1 MELQEWTAALTE
13 AIGNVA
19 LGILDYL
26 PSVLGAIV
34 LLVVGWGV
42 ARLLRYA
49 TRQIFERV
57 LRRLASSR
65 PMDTRVQQPS
75 TYSNAPLLASRIVFW
90 IVVLFFV
97 IAAAE
102 VLQLEVVSGLLA
114 GVTTYLPRLIVGLL
128 ILFFGLWLAEFTRA
142 FLSRTSKRGGIERG
156 ALIGRLGQMLV
167 LLVVFTLAIGHVGI
181 NNTLLVA
188 LVTTLFGVM
197 LASLALAFAIGART
211 AVANL
216 LAARSVAETYSAG
229 DVVRIGDHEG
239 KILRITRSGVILET
253 PAGSALIPAQRFS
266 ENVSVLL
273 SNTESA

>member
-128 ILFFGLWLAEFTRA
+128 ILFVGLWLAEFTRA
-142 FLSRTSKRGGIERG
+142 FLTRVSKRGGIERG
-156 ALIGRLGQMLV
+156 ALIGRLGQILV

-188 LVTTLFGVM
+188 LVATLLNGVPRGIIALPEYLLFRVMRAYFTLESM
-197 LASLALAFAIGART
+197 LSILIDTKAENLEQATKMNIEKPGSIR
-211 AVANL
+211 VA
-216 LAARSVAETYSAG
+216 
-229 DVVRIGDHEG
+229 
-239 KILRITRSGVILET
+239 
-253 PAGSALIPAQRFS
+253 
-266 ENVSVLL
+266 
-273 SNTESA
+273 